1 MPRISYVQLIDISP
15 EKFLEACD
23 PAELHE
29 TLLLLNT
36 PRFSNKM
43 KEGVQDPEEDILEA
57 QKDDPRQIKVPWWDD
72 VKLLK

>member
-1 MPRISYVQLIDISP
+1 MPRVSYVQMIDISP

-23 PAELHE
+23 SDELQE

-43 KEGVQDPEEDILEA
+43 KEAGPDPDVEEQE
-57 QKDDPRQIKVPWWDD
+57 DDPRQIKVPWWND
-72 VKLLK
+72 VKRLKE